1 MSTQYKVI
9 CGTGHRPDKLGGY
22 DNQAA
27 HDCLVHLLIDALRE
41 IEPELVIV
49 GMAQGFDQALAEAAY
64 ELDIPFI
71 AALPYKGQELRWP
84 QKAQRHYNYLL
95 SLAKAIT
102 IVNEG
107 DYKPWFMQTR
117 NKFMVDNSQ
126 AVLTIWDGTSGG
138 TCNTI
143 EYASGMHKNNDFVY
157 TKQNEKPI
165 INIYDK
171 WKTKYNSKTGH

>member
-1 MSTQYKVI
+1 MSEQYKVI

-27 HDCLVHLLIDALRE
+27 HNNLVHLLIDALRE
-41 IEPELVIV
+41 LRPELVIV

-71 AALPYKGQELRWP
+71 AALPCKGQELRWP
-84 QKAQRHYNYLL
+84 TKAQQHYNYLL
-95 SLAKAIT
+95 SLAKAVT

-126 AVLTIWDGTSGG
+126 ATLTVWDGTPGG
-138 TCNTI
+138 TYNTI
-143 EYASGMHKNNDFVY
+143 EY

-165 INIYDK
+165 INLYDK
-171 WKTKYNSKTGH
+171 WKTKYN